1 MEVWGAGSG
10 GKGGYA
16 KATYTTSTNNKAL
29 YVCVG
34 GQGKGTRVK
43 TDAETTVSCGGYN
56 GGGNA
61 QVHRRSWGGSGGG
74 GATHIAI
81 NNNRGILANYV
92 NNKSEILLVAGGAGG
107 ADHGLIPGDG
117 GGTVGTDAADNPS
130 HSVEKGAKGG
140 TQTAGG
146 AGGNAGS
153 FGKGGDMPLSPT
165 GENDYDSGGAGGGGW
180 YGGGSS
186 YFAPGGSGG
195 GGSGHINTS
204 LVQNGSMQTGVREGN
219 GYALITWMP
228 VL

>member
-16 KATYTTSTNNKAL
+16 KASYTTSTNNKAL

-34 GQGKGTRVK
+34 GQGRT
-43 TDAETTVSCGGYN
+43 AEKENTASCGGYN

-61 QVHRRSWGGSGGG
+61 QVHRLSWGGSGGG

-92 NNKSEILLVAGGAGG
+92 NNKSEILLVAGGGG
-107 ADHGLIPGDG
+107 DHNLKPGDG
-117 GGTVGTDAADNPS
+117 GGTVGTDAADGPS
-130 HSVEKGAKGG
+130 NSAEKGGKGG

-146 AGGNAGS
+146 AGGKAGS
-153 FGKGGDMPLSPT
+153 FGKGGDMPVSPT

-186 YFAPGGSGG
+186 YYYTGGSGG

-219 GYALITWMP
+219 GFALITWMP

>member
-16 KATYTTSTNNKAL
+16 KASYTTSTNNKAL

-34 GQGKGTRVK
+34 GQGRTAEK
-43 TDAETTVSCGGYN
+43 ETTASCGGYN

-61 QVHRRSWGGSGGG
+61 QVHRLSWGGSGGG

-92 NNKSEILLVAGGAGG
+92 NNKSEILLVAGGGGG
-107 ADHGLIPGDG
+107 ADHSIKPGDG
-117 GGTVGTDAADNPS
+117 GGTVGTDAADAPKNS
-130 HSVEKGAKGG
+130 AEKGGKGG

-153 FGKGGDMPLSPT
+153 FGKGGDMPLT

-195 GGSGHINTS
+195 GGSGYINTS
-204 LVQNGSMQTGVREGN
+204 LVKNGSMQTGVQTGN
-219 GYALITWMP
+219 GKALITWMP
-228 VL
+228 VI